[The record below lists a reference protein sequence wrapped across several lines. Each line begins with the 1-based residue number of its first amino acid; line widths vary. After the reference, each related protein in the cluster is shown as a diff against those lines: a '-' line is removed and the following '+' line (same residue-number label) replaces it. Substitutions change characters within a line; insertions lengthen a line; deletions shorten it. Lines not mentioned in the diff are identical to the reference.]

1 MRAYSTDLRTRVVNA
16 AQTGKPL
23 SEVAKT
29 FGVSVSTIKRY
40 LDLVDRGGND
50 NLRPKTSPGRP
61 RRISREDQ
69 ADLIAQ
75 LEASPDATLEE
86 HCAAWEKSHRVRL
99 SIATMHR
106 SIARAKYTLKRKR

>member
-1 MRAYSTDLRTRVVNA
+1 MRAYSTDLRTRVVKA
-16 AQTGKPL
+16 AEAGKPL
-23 SEVAKT
+23 SEVART
-29 FGVSVSTIKRY
+29 FGVSVSSVKRY
-40 LDLVDRGGND
+40 LDLVDQGGND
-50 NLRPKTSPGRP
+50 NLKPKFSPGRP
-61 RRISREDQ
+61 RRVPREDQ

-75 LEASPDATLEE
+75 LEAYPDATLEE